1 MKFLAGLVHV
11 AVASKVVFDN
21 LKPID
26 NGAGFFPV
34 FRDDVVAT
42 QFRSPPASDDAC
54 ESEGL
59 TVDRVIFTMV
69 TANVVAGTVLQ
80 VGICSSVNGKLLGA
94 SQWGSHGG
102 LVGVPNCTKSDLLDT
117 VPIDII
123 DVRAQLEWSPSSPI
137 VLDPATL
144 YWVAVSSN
152 VDDFSNVPLWLL
164 GDNEYNNDNDPKKD
178 VVYAFT
184 SNPNGPW
191 FPNSDDEIRRVCAMQ
206 VLGK

>member
-21 LKPID
+21 LKPSD
-26 NGAGFFPV
+26 NV
-34 FRDDVVAT
+34 FDYLLVFGDRVVAT
-42 QFRSPPASDDAC
+42 QYRSPPPSDDAC

-59 TVDRVIFTMV
+59 TVDRVIFTMN
-69 TANVVAGTVLQ
+69 TSDVVAGTVLQ

-102 LVGVPNCTKSDLLDT
+102 LVGAPNCTKSDLLDT

-123 DVRAQLEWSPSSPI
+123 DEQAPLEWSPSSPI

-152 VDDFSNVPLWLL
+152 ADDSNPPVWWF
-164 GDNEYNNDNDPKKD
+164 GANTYNNEDDPRKD
-178 VVYAFT
+178 FVYAFNF
-184 SNPNGPW
+184 SPNGRW
-191 FPNSDDEIRRVCAMQ
+191 RTNSDNENRDVFAMK
-206 VLGK
+206 VVGK